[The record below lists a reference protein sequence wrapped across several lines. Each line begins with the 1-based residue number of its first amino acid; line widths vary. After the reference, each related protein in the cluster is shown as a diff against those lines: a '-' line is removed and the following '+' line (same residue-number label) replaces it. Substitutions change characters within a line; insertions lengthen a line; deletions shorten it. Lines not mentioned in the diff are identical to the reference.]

1 MGHRVFL
8 SASVASV
15 RFECIPVHNT
25 TETIT
30 TRNAQRIYWTM
41 VSVDETDTKVSM
53 DIARELAHPQR
64 EWRI

>member
-1 MGHRVFL
+1 
-8 SASVASV
+8 
-15 RFECIPVHNT
+15 
-25 TETIT
+25 
-30 TRNAQRIYWTM
+30 M